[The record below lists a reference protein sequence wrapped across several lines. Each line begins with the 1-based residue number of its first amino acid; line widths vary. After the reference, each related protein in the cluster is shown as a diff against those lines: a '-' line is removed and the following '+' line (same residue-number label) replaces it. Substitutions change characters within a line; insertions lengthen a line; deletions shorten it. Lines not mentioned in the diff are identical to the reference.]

1 MSGLSCGIGEMMRM
15 TSDQAVAIAQS
26 EIGTKENPSGSNK
39 VKYNTWYYG
48 KEVSG
53 DSYPWCCAFIS
64 WIFKGTNL
72 VKKTALCA
80 DLMQWFMARKQM
92 VERPLKGDIV
102 FFKFGKTTRIANHVG
117 IVEEASQWPANIT
130 SIEGNTSVTS
140 DDNGG
145 RVMRRTRS
153 KANIVGFARPEYE
166 GKVQNT
172 IGVKD
177 KPTLKMG
184 SKGDWVKV
192 AQARLLMYGYQI
204 EVDGDFG
211 PNTKNAVVSFQA
223 SYGLT
228 KDGIIGPK
236 TWAKLYP

>member
-1 MSGLSCGIGEMMRM
+1 MM
-15 TSDQAVAIAQS
+15 TSDQAVSIAQK
-26 EIGTKENPSGSNK
+26 EIGVKENPPGSNK

-80 DLMQWFMARKQM
+80 DLMQWFRSRKQM
-92 VERPLKGDIV
+92 VERPQKGDIV
-102 FFKFGKTTRIANHVG
+102 FFKFGKTNRSTNHVG

-130 SIEGNTSVTS
+130 TIEGNTSVTS

-145 RVMRRTRS
+145 CVMRRTRS
-153 KANIVGFARPEYE
+153 KSSIVGFARPEYE

-177 KPTLKMG
+177 KPTIKMG

>member
-1 MSGLSCGIGEMMRM
+1 MM
-15 TSDQAVAIAQS
+15 TSDQAVSIAQK
-26 EIGTKENPSGSNK
+26 EIGIKENPSGSNK

-48 KEVSG
+48 MEVCG
-53 DSYPWCCAFIS
+53 DSYPWCCVFIS

-80 DLMQWFMARKQM
+80 DLMQWFRSRKQM
-92 VERPLKGDIV
+92 VERPQKGDIV
-102 FFKFGKTTRIANHVG
+102 FFKFGKTNRSTNHVG

-130 SIEGNTSVTS
+130 TIEGNTSVTS

-145 RVMRRTRS
+145 CVMRRTRS
-153 KANIVGFARPEYE
+153 KSSIVGFARPEYE

-192 AQARLLMYGYQI
+192 AQSRLLMYGYQI

-211 PNTKNAVVSFQA
+211 PNTKNAVISFQA

>member
-1 MSGLSCGIGEMMRM
+1 MDGGMTKM
-15 TSDQAVAIAQS
+15 TSDQAIIIAQK
-26 EIGTKENPSGSNK
+26 EIGTKENPPGSNK

-80 DLMQWFMARKQM
+80 DLMQWFISRKQM
-92 VERPLKGDIV
+92 VERPMKGDII
-102 FFKFGKTTRIANHVG
+102 FFKFGKTNRMANHVG
-117 IVEEASQWPANIT
+117 IVEEASQWPANVT
-130 SIEGNTSVTS
+130 TIEGNTSVTS

-145 RVMRRTRS
+145 NVMRRTRS
-153 KANIVGFARPEYE
+153 KANIVGIARPEYE
-166 GKVQNT
+166 GVIFNT
-172 IGVKD
+172 IGVKN
-177 KPTLKMG
+177 KPTLKIG
-184 SKGDWVKV
+184 SKGEWVKL
-192 AQARLLMYGYQI
+192 AQARLFVNGYKI

-211 PNTKNAVVSFQA
+211 PKTKEAVIKFQE

-228 KDGIIGPK
+228 KDGVIGPK

>member
-1 MSGLSCGIGEMMRM
+1 MM
-15 TSDQAVAIAQS
+15 TSDQAVSIAQK
-26 EIGTKENPSGSNK
+26 EIGVKENPPGSNK

-80 DLMQWFMARKQM
+80 DLIQWFRSRKQM
-92 VERPLKGDIV
+92 VERPQKGDIV
-102 FFKFGKTTRIANHVG
+102 FFKFGKTNRSTNHVG

-130 SIEGNTSVTS
+130 TIEGNTSVTS

-145 RVMRRTRS
+145 CVMRRTRS
-153 KANIVGFARPEYE
+153 KSSIVGFARPEYE

>member
-1 MSGLSCGIGEMMRM
+1 MM
-15 TSDQAVAIAQS
+15 TSDQAVSIAQK
-26 EIGTKENPSGSNK
+26 EIGVKENPPGSNK

-80 DLMQWFMARKQM
+80 DLMQWFRSRKQM
-92 VERPLKGDIV
+92 VERPQKGDIV
-102 FFKFGKTTRIANHVG
+102 FFKFGKINRSTNHVG
-117 IVEEASQWPANIT
+117 IVEEASQWPANVT
-130 SIEGNTSVTS
+130 TIEGNTSVTS

-145 RVMRRTRS
+145 CVMRRTRS
-153 KANIVGFARPEYE
+153 KSSIVGFARPEYE